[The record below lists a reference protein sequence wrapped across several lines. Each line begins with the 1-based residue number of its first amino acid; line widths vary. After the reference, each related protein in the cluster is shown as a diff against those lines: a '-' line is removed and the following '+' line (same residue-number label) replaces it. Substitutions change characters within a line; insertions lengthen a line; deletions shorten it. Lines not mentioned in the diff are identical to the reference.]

1 MLLKNT
7 KARLITINGKFENG
21 SRSAAYQI
29 KPGKNPSVE
38 VPNELCDC
46 AFVQALIEDGSLV
59 VESEDDV
66 TLVDVVDDDTD
77 ADSYADMSKTDIVA
91 LCEARDIEVNS
102 RDTKAELVSKL
113 QDADAE

>member
-1 MLLKNT
+1 MLLRNT
-7 KARLITINGKFENG
+7 AARLITINGKFENG

-38 VPNELCDC
+38 VPNELCES

-66 TLVDVVDDDTD
+66 TIVDTDTD
-77 ADSYADMSKTDIVA
+77 ADVYADMSKADIVA

-113 QDADAE
+113 QDADSE